1 MEESLKTLLSFI
13 SQIQVANKR
22 IMNFLRLILIFSLIF
37 NLGTQAAISC
47 DMKACKISKKAA
59 SCCKK
64 KTAQQSECC
73 CAKMKC
79 KTTTKYDDVL
89 PPVIQTSILLQYEYL
104 AIQEIFSTVNEV
116 ILFYFSATYFGWV
129 NPPLKNNIPLLA

>member
-1 MEESLKTLLSFI
+1 MKFLKF
-13 SQIQVANKR
+13 
-22 IMNFLRLILIFSLIF
+22 ILIFSLIL

-47 DMKACKISKKAA
+47 DMKACKISKKVD

-64 KTAQQSECC
+64 ETAQQSGCC

-79 KTTTKYDDVL
+79 KTTTKYSDVL

-104 AIQEIFSTVNEV
+104 AIQEVFSTVNKV
-116 ILFYFSATYFGWV
+116 IPFYFSATYFRWA
-129 NPPLKNNIPLLA
+129 NPSSKNNIPLLT

>member
-1 MEESLKTLLSFI
+1 
-13 SQIQVANKR
+13 
-22 IMNFLRLILIFSLIF
+22 MNFLRLILTFSLIL

-47 DMKACKISKKAA
+47 DMKACKISKKVV

-64 KTAQQSECC
+64 EAVQQIECC

-79 KTTTKYDDVL
+79 KTTTKYNDVL

-104 AIQEIFSTVNEV
+104 AIQEVFSTVNKV
-116 ILFYFSATYFGWV
+116 IPFYFSATYFRWA
-129 NPPLKNNIPLLA
+129 NPSSKNNIPLLT